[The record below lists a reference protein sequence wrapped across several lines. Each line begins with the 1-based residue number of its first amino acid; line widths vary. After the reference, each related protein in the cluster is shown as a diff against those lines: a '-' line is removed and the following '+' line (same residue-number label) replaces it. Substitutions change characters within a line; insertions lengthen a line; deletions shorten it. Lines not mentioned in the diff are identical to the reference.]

1 MSSNIF
7 KIPTRM
13 VSIIAVE
20 VVSSSDPLSIRADIR
35 PLQREQ
41 IHPEVA
47 APSDTLPH
55 VYCIV
60 RARLPTPFGADMYL
74 HLYKNEIDD
83 KEHLAMVFG
92 KSIVSASLNHQ
103 RPDDTELSRLK
114 RGAVNHIPNFAQD
127 ASADTLWT
135 PQSPNAQRGSEA
147 PLVRVHSECF
157 TGETS
162 WSLRCDCGDQL
173 DTAARRI
180 VTSPSGSGAIVY
192 LRQEG
197 RGIGLAN
204 KLRAYNLQDQGADT
218 VQANEYLGLPVDGRT
233 FGVATAILCD
243 LGLGG
248 QPGIRLMTNN
258 PDKVASIAGPR
269 NQIHVQEV
277 CPMPPSACR
286 KGGEGSLSNEL
297 MAYLQTKVQ
306 KLGHSIEM

>member
-1 MSSNIF
+1 
-7 KIPTRM
+7 
-13 VSIIAVE
+13 
-20 VVSSSDPLSIRADIR
+20 
-35 PLQREQ
+35 
-41 IHPEVA
+41 
-47 APSDTLPH
+47 
-55 VYCIV
+55 
-60 RARLPTPFGADMYL
+60 MYL
-74 HLYKNEIDD
+74 HLYKNEMDD

-92 KSIVSASLNHQ
+92 KSITSTSLNYQ
-103 RPDDTELSRLK
+103 RPDDTKHSRLK
-114 RGAVNHIPNFAQD
+114 RGADNHIPNYA
-127 ASADTLWT
+127 ADVLLT
-135 PQSPNAQRGSEA
+135 PKSLNAQQGSEA

-162 WSLRCDCGDQL
+162 WSLRCDCGEQL

-180 VTSPSGSGAIVY
+180 VESPSGSGAIIY

-218 VQANEYLGLPVDGRT
+218 VQANENLGLPVDGRT
-233 FGVATAILCD
+233 YGVATAILCD

-248 QPGIRLMTNN
+248 QLGIRLMTNN
-258 PDKVASIAGPR
+258 PDKVASVTGPM

-277 CPMPPSACR
+277 CPMPPSACK
-286 KGGEGSLSNEL
+286 KGGEGSVSKEL